1 MIALPDQGMLIT
13 QDLVYH
19 ARAFVGEKAFDH
31 GPVPLKH
38 TGILVRQDSSRTRLT
53 KWSGTLRRNASLPS
67 VVRDEFSKAGNGED
81 LKRVSLLPFRVVE
94 TVLESTT
101 RCVSCSRHRMLPQH
115 CKRNTS
121 MKAIKYRNLIIAASR
136 IHGFAKPG
144 QPLIEENAVISVGFV
159 CSDRGLGAGQTG
171 AARRAHQN

>member
-1 MIALPDQGMLIT
+1 M
-13 QDLVYH
+13 
-19 ARAFVGEKAFDH
+19 

-81 LKRVSLLPFRVVE
+81 LKRVSLLPFRVIE

-101 RCVSCSRHRMLPQH
+101 RCVSCSLRLEYTDLPN
-115 CKRNTS
+115 R
-121 MKAIKYRNLIIAASR
+121 ASR
-136 IHGFAKPG
+136 SLK
-144 QPLIEENAVISVGFV
+144 
-159 CSDRGLGAGQTG
+159 RT
-171 AARRAHQN
+171 R